1 MIKNTIAGIKQ
12 DCKEILP
19 KLNVI
24 RAKAENK
31 LYKAY
36 FKAFKR
42 QQEKNRLTEEDYKTF
57 CSVCNRFAAN
67 IKVIR
72 GA

>member
-19 KLNVI
+19 KLNII

-31 LYKAY
+31 LYRAY
-36 FKAFKR
+36 FKAFR
-42 QQEKNRLTEEDYKTF
+42 EQQKNNKLNSEDYKTF